1 MENGGSGA
9 YWCIFLSRLS
19 FFSDFGG
26 CEVFRLACAL
36 WLKVQERLMSI
47 CNIIVVACP
56 RCMGDT
62 GILSSKWFA
71 NYWTYKPMPTSSDA
85 NSIIRRL
92 HCFI

>member
-47 CNIIVVACP
+47 CNIIVVAC
-56 RCMGDT
+56 M
-62 GILSSKWFA
+62 SSV
-71 NYWTYKPMPTSSDA
+71 
-85 NSIIRRL
+85 
-92 HCFI
+92 HG